1 MTGSMQWHWSI
12 TMIMT
17 KKQLIDKLQP
27 FFYDDHIDVRTCN
40 NGTIEVYINGF
51 YYDRERLNK
60 HTGIDLNMI
69 KIKEV
74 NNLTLWRE
82 LVR

>member
-27 FFYDDHIDVRTCN
+27 FFYGDHIDVRTCN
-40 NGTIEVYINGF
+40 NGDIEVYINGF

-82 LVR
+82 LAR